1 MTFGVELRPDYHA
14 VEGVHTGDQWTVDV
28 DPENPSG
35 VNRPVH
41 WMGSCDVTSFQVY
54 RMDLETMNLVSL
66 GTGNVVQ
73 IYGNVVLATVDV
85 GDGNLV
91 LVTGNVR
98 RPVGVESVG

>member
-1 MTFGVELRPDYHA
+1 
-14 VEGVHTGDQWTVDV
+14 
-28 DPENPSG
+28 
-35 VNRPVH
+35 
-41 WMGSCDVTSFQVY
+41 MGSCDVTSFQVY
-54 RMDLETMNLVSL
+54 RMDLETTNLVSL

-98 RPVGVESVG
+98 WPVGVESVG